1 MAASTMHFTEVLKT
15 LFSQHITYD
24 ISGNKHAEIL
34 STLKDMSQKL
44 NSKLD
49 ITFPDRLDPQTEA

>member
-1 MAASTMHFTEVLKT
+1 MHFTEVLKT

-24 ISGNKHAEIL
+24 ISGNKHAVIL
-34 STLKDMSQKL
+34 STLKNMSQKL

-49 ITFPDRLDPQTEA
+49 ITFPEKLDPQTEA